1 MKAAVMKGRGR
12 SASFGISDV
21 ELPKIASDE
30 VLVQVY
36 ASSVNPV
43 DWQTNKALSFVPQFA
58 FHQPLILG
66 SDLSGVV
73 LEKGSKVSEFEIG
86 DAVYGTN
93 GISIDSVA
101 DRPCITGTY
110 AEYTAVKANKI
121 AKKPVNITFNQAATI
136 PLVALTALQGLQK
149 AELKAGDNVL
159 VIGGSGGVGS
169 MAVQIAKSKG
179 AIVTAVCST
188 KNIAFVRGLG
198 ADKLIDYTTE
208 SYLNKPASYDIVF
221 NTIGHQVLSSCS
233 NLLKQGGVFIDC
245 AMPGLI
251 GSLGLLRR
259 YMFSP
264 KHRNVFFL
272 YHSSRADLQL
282 LTQLIESGKLKAV
295 VAHEISLSEINEGH
309 RQSQTGRTVGKIA
322 VIVKTQD

>member
-1 MKAAVMKGRGR
+1 MTGRGR
-12 SASFGISDV
+12 SASFGIADV
-21 ELPKIASDE
+21 ELPKVSSDE

-43 DWQTNKALSFVPQFA
+43 DWQTNKTLSFVPKIA
-58 FHQPLILG
+58 FHKPLILG

-73 LEKGSKVSEFEIG
+73 VEKGSKVTDLEVG

-93 GISIDSVA
+93 GIAIDSLT
-101 DRPCITGTY
+101 DRSSITGTY
-110 AEYTAVKANKI
+110 AEYAAVKSNKI
-121 AKKPVNITFNQAATI
+121 AKKPENTTFTQAATI

-149 AELKAGDNVL
+149 AELKEGDNVL

-188 KNIAFVRGLG
+188 KNISFVRGLG
-198 ADKLIDYTTE
+198 ADNIIDYTTDN
-208 SYLNKPASYDIVF
+208 YLSKPASYDIVF

-233 NLLKQGGVFIDC
+233 NLLKQGGVFVDC
-245 AMPGLI
+245 AMPRLI
-251 GSLGLLRR
+251 GSLGLVRR

-272 YHSSRADLQL
+272 YHSSRGDLES

-309 RQSQTGRTVGKIA
+309 RQSQAGRTVGKIA
-322 VIVKTQD
+322 VVVKAQD